1 MFDKKDLQ
9 NEAILEKV
17 FYYLERLFN
26 SYKIALKIK
35 SQVTKDFKSN
45 LTGKIMDYFSKFF
58 ETKIF
63 WLTNL
68 LDILKDT
75 RIKFF
80 FESAVNLMQL
90 FLIKG
95 KMYQSESRAENFNK
109 YYAKQYF
116 KGALDICE
124 KYKLDKQKDRVE
136 REKQKGYDD
145 LKNKCLSGINNLN
158 SEYFLKI
165 QKNLST
171 DKLISNDLINN
182 KETLYLI
189 LDAFYQN
196 ISRLKGFNDKESYK
210 NIAFYY
216 ANIIKIDYKL
226 LKNYKNLRKL
236 YDYANKYIEISNNI
250 GINRNKPW
258 FKEFLEIKKEIDG
271 KIKEDELEN
280 NEEKRKIKENMKD
293 TLNNIRI
300 FKRFKS

>member
-1 MFDKKDLQ
+1 
-9 NEAILEKV
+9 
-17 FYYLERLFN
+17 
-26 SYKIALKIK
+26 
-35 SQVTKDFKSN
+35 
-45 LTGKIMDYFSKFF
+45 
-58 ETKIF
+58 
-63 WLTNL
+63 
-68 LDILKDT
+68 
-75 RIKFF
+75 
-80 FESAVNLMQL
+80 
-90 FLIKG
+90 
-95 KMYQSESRAENFNK
+95 MY
-109 YYAKQYF
+109 
-116 KGALDICE
+116 ICE

-136 REKQKGYDD
+136 REKQKGYYD

-189 LDAFYQN
+189 LDAFDQN

-250 GINRNKPW
+250 GISRNKAW
-258 FKEFLEIKKEIDG
+258 FKEFLEIKKEIDE
-271 KIKEDELEN
+271 KMEKDELEN
-280 NEEKRKIKENMKD
+280 NKEKRKRKENMKD